1 MKKRFF
7 PSFGFRNFLKVIS
20 WRKSTSNYRH
30 DFSVII
36 PIFNGA
42 SFLSVLKKSIGSPKY
57 RIVLVD
63 DCSNDSTTINL
74 INEWSMESNVTLIR
88 NSQNLGYCESVNRA
102 AREVNGDFIL
112 LNSDTEV
119 YGDWAEK
126 LIHRL
131 RKNPM
136 LGAVTPFSNS
146 ATIYSFPNPNLRND
160 LPVSV
165 SVIHLAANVNK
176 FTQTPSAPTTHGFC
190 VAIKRK
196 AWVEVGE
203 YDVDK
208 FSIGYGE
215 ENDWSMRAMKLGYF
229 VGLAPDVFVS
239 HIHGGSFTPEIKAE
253 RMKKAHEQIIKDHP
267 EYSSLVSLHVLN
279 DPWRF
284 LRDKIEMALVK
295 G

>member
-1 MKKRFF
+1 MNVRL
-7 PSFGFRNFLKVIS
+7 SLSEGFREFIKVIS
-20 WRKSTSNYRH
+20 WRRIASSRTD
-30 DFSVII
+30 DFSVVI

-42 SFLSVLKKSIGSPKY
+42 PFLSNLKKSIGSPKY

-63 DCSNDSTTINL
+63 DCSNDLATINM
-74 INEWSMESNVTLIR
+74 INEWSTESNVTLIR
-88 NSQNLGYCESVNRA
+88 NPKNLGYCESVNRA
-102 AREVNGDFIL
+102 AREISGDFIL

-126 LIHRL
+126 LISRL
-131 RKNPM
+131 RKTPK
-136 LGAVTPFSNS
+136 LAAVTPFSNS
-146 ATIYSFPNPNLRND
+146 ATIYSFPDPTLRND
-160 LPVSV
+160 LPISI
-165 SVIHLAANVNK
+165 SAIHLAAAVNK

-203 YDVDK
+203 YNVDK
-208 FSIGYGE
+208 YSIGYGE

-253 RMKKAHEQIIKDHP
+253 RMKKSQEQLIEDYP
-267 EYSSLVSLHVLN
+267 EYPSLVSLHVSN
-279 DPWRF
+279 DPWKF
-284 LRDKIEMALVK
+284 LRDRISSALDNC
-295 G
+295 

>member
-1 MKKRFF
+1 MKIRFF
-7 PSFGFRNFLKVIS
+7 STFGFREFLKVKS
-20 WRKSTSNYRH
+20 WRKSTTNYRH

-63 DCSNDSTTINL
+63 DCSNDLATIKL
-74 INEWSMESNVTLIR
+74 INEWSKEKNVTLIR
-88 NSQNLGYCESVNRA
+88 NQQNLGYCESVNRA

-126 LIHRL
+126 MMHRL
-131 RKNPM
+131 RKTPM
-136 LGAVTPFSNS
+136 LAALTPFSNS
-146 ATIYSFPNPNLRND
+146 ATIYSFPEPTLRNKP
-160 LPVSV
+160 PVSV
-165 SVIHLAANVNK
+165 AAINLAAAVNR
-176 FTQTPSAPTTHGFC
+176 FTRTPSAPTTHGFC
-190 VAIKRK
+190 VAIKRR

-208 FSIGYGE
+208 YSIGYGE
-215 ENDWSMRAMKLGYF
+215 ENDWSMRAMKQGYF
-229 VGLAPDVFVS
+229 VGLAPDVFIA

-253 RMKKAHEQIIKDHP
+253 RMKKAHEQLISDFP
-267 EYSSLVSLHVLN
+267 EYPTLVSQHVLN

-284 LRDKIEMALVK
+284 LRGKIEMALVE